1 MKTKKLA
8 GMILMGMMSVIGCS
22 KPGSDV
28 PAGGLIHEEGA
39 VAGIQWSYP
48 EAWTRDAGRPMRVV
62 TYAIPAAEGDPEP
75 GECGVFYFGE
85 QQGGDVDGNIQRW
98 GAQFE
103 GATQAEK
110 TAMQVGGMNVTTVR
124 IEGTFLAPGGPMMQ
138 SQGKKENYKLLGAI
152 IEAPGGMVFFKCTGP
167 AKTIEEA
174 QPVFLSMVNSV
185 HAQQ

>member
-1 MKTKKLA
+1 MKIV
-8 GMILMGMMSVIGCS
+8 GMLLVGMMAVTGCS

-28 PAGGLIHEEGA
+28 PAGTLTQEEGA
-39 VAGIQWSYP
+39 VAGVRWSYP
-48 EAWTRDAGRPMRVV
+48 ETWTRDAGRPMRVV
-62 TYAIPAAEGDPEP
+62 TYTIPAAEGDPEP

-110 TAMQVGGMNVTTVR
+110 TAMQVNGLNVTTVK

-138 SQGKKENYKLLGAI
+138 SQGKKENYRLLGAI

-167 AKTIEEA
+167 AKTIEAGRA
-174 QPVFLSMVNSV
+174 QFLAMINSMQS
-185 HAQQ
+185 QQ

>member
-1 MKTKKLA
+1 MKISALLFVGVLGIA
-8 GMILMGMMSVIGCS
+8 GCS
-22 KPGSDV
+22 RSGSDQ
-28 PAGGLIHEEGA
+28 PAGNLTVEEP
-39 VAGIQWSYP
+39 VAGVQWSYP
-48 EAWTRDAGRPMRVV
+48 ETWTRDAGRPMRVV
-62 TYAIPAAEGDPEP
+62 TYTIPAAQGDAEA

-85 QQGGDVDGNIQRW
+85 QQGGDIDGNIQRW

-110 TAMQVGGMNVTTVR
+110 TTSTVGGLNVTTVR
-124 IEGTFLAPGGPMMQ
+124 IEGTFLAPAGPMMQ

-185 HAQQ
+185 HAHQ